1 MSVTVKFFFGVEC
14 EERQC
19 QDESLAKVVRL
30 LRLHGTDSGHLM
42 RLYHLERK
50 TGAGDG
56 LGTLAVRALFVDETL
71 TVEILNGRNLKKMDV
86 GGSAD
91 PYVKVQLL
99 VPDTLPPTQK
109 TKVQKNTLLPLF
121 DETFTL

>member
-14 EERQC
+14 EEREG
-19 QDESLAKVVRL
+19 QDEALAKVLRL

-50 TGAGDG
+50 TGTDHG

-99 VPDTLPPTQK
+99 IPNSFPPTQK

>member
-1 MSVTVKFFFGVEC
+1 
-14 EERQC
+14 
-19 QDESLAKVVRL
+19 
-30 LRLHGTDSGHLM
+30 M

-71 TVEILNGRNLKKMDV
+71 TLEILHGRNLKKMDV

>member
-109 TKVQKNTLLPLF
+109 TKVQKNTLLPIF

>member
-50 TGAGDG
+50 SGAGDG

>member
-1 MSVTVKFFFGVEC
+1 MAPPGQISIC
-14 EERQC
+14 RRPQC

-30 LRLHGTDSGHLM
+30 LRLHGTDSGYLM

-71 TVEILNGRNLKKMDV
+71 TLEILNGRNLKKMDV

-99 VPDTLPPTQK
+99 VPDTFPPTQK